1 MDTPINPDIETDPK
15 ELRKKIR
22 FEAWKMR
29 RQNRTLEKLKIQ
41 QKKIGLKRLEAT
53 INTFTDRACFLELSD
68 DGKYV
73 SIQLDGI
80 GSQNVYVNGYK
91 GLCMLHAILAHQN
104 FLNGGVEMYYREN
117 NNQSGATID
126 KAE

>member
-1 MDTPINPDIETDPK
+1 MDTPINPDIE
-15 ELRKKIR
+15 LRKKI
-22 FEAWKMR
+22 
-29 RQNRTLEKLKIQ
+29 NLENFKILRHERALQEMKIQ
-41 QKKIGLKRLEAT
+41 QKKIALERLELA
-53 INTFTDRACFLELSD
+53 INTFTDRACFLKLSD
-68 DGKYV
+68 DKKYV